1 MRTALQPMKPRIL
14 NVEDDNLVQ
23 DVISGLLEQ
32 AGYQAGYEVALS
44 STLAD
49 GLRRVQSEHF
59 NLIILDYVLPDG
71 TGLEL
76 CRAIRRLDP
85 HSPLLFFT
93 GEDHGLNQQ
102 WAVSVCAQ
110 GCLTKPLGIY
120 DLVAT
125 VARLLDEAQSFEED
139 VAGSVVTSSH

>member
-32 AGYQAGYEVALS
+32 AGYEVALS

-49 GLRRVQSEHF
+49 GLWQVQSEHF

-76 CRAIRRLDP
+76 CRAIRRFDP
-85 HSPLLFFT
+85 HTPILFFAS
-93 GEDHGLNQQ
+93 EDHGLNQQ
-102 WAVSVCAQ
+102 WAVSVSAQ

>member
-32 AGYQAGYEVALS
+32 AGYEVVLS

-71 TGLEL
+71 TGLEIL
-76 CRAIRRLDP
+76 
-85 HSPLLFFT
+85 
-93 GEDHGLNQQ
+93 
-102 WAVSVCAQ
+102 
-110 GCLTKPLGIY
+110 
-120 DLVAT
+120 
-125 VARLLDEAQSFEED
+125 
-139 VAGSVVTSSH
+139 